1 MTAINEQEILFDDFS
16 ILEKLVGHKQL
27 NLSSPTNDCDC
38 IGYTA
43 PSSDDN
49 LDTDQVTQFA
59 GQAN

>member
-1 MTAINEQEILFDDFS
+1 MKSINEQEILFDDFS

-27 NLSSPTNDCDC
+27 NLTLRTNDCDC

-43 PSSDDN
+43 PLSDDN
-49 LDTDQVTQFA
+49 LDTNQVTQFA